1 MSLRTRL
8 IIAFLALS
16 IVPLSAVTL
25 IWYVTSVRTFERV
38 AQREATETAA
48 DIGRR
53 MEMVTANL
61 GRRMDR
67 MFDEAVDSSRA
78 GMTGPSVHARL
89 APLLGDSVA
98 LVEKLEFHPS
108 AVPDPDPNPNPSLNP
123 NPDPN
128 PVPERHVRAAPGRPP
143 VPPPAGHFRGP
154 RPPSPPPP
162 PAAPPVIVVDIPK
175 VVESAQLAA
184 AAAAEAQAADRA
196 RAEVKDAQR
205 AARARMNEAERAE
218 RRNQRAAS
226 PNSEQAQRMVEPGKV
241 AGVDINAIVADAL
254 KSVPIADVAVK
265 EAIAREAI
273 AATAQKPE
281 MAVSGQRIEMPVKK
295 GGRIVG
301 KANAMLNLDRT
312 LHSVLSLARRE
323 QGEIPFAVDQQGRLY
338 TPDVRGRDTLQRL
351 GVASAAGSVAQE
363 PAKRIGDWLVV
374 ARKDPGGLIFGIA
387 RPIGDSL
394 REIRRLSLRNL
405 SVGLFVIALACIG
418 IVPISRRMTEHV
430 SSLSDGVRQLAGGD
444 FRARVP
450 VRSKDEFGTLA
461 ASFNKMAEDLEHNQ
475 ALVVEQERLRR
486 ELELSRQI
494 QTEMLPR
501 APLRLGTA
509 EIKGLSIPAREVGGD
524 FFNYFALSDGRLALL
539 VGDVSGKGVSAA
551 LLMANVQATL
561 RARLPL
567 ETDLARLADGLDRE
581 IDENTPKS
589 VYVTLFLG
597 ILDIERPMLR
607 YVNAGHNP
615 QFILRHCGGIEALS
629 STGMPVALYAGQG
642 YQEAAVQIAA
652 GDLLFFYTDGLVET
666 ENESG
671 DMFGAERLQTLLAGE
686 HEQRIDT
693 VLERVDASVR
703 SFRGKAEQFDDA
715 TMMALRID
723 V

>member
-1 MSLRTRL
+1 
-8 IIAFLALS
+8 
-16 IVPLSAVTL
+16 
-25 IWYVTSVRTFERV
+25 
-38 AQREATETAA
+38 
-48 DIGRR
+48 
-53 MEMVTANL
+53 
-61 GRRMDR
+61 
-67 MFDEAVDSSRA
+67 
-78 GMTGPSVHARL
+78 
-89 APLLGDSVA
+89 
-98 LVEKLEFHPS
+98 
-108 AVPDPDPNPNPSLNP
+108 
-123 NPDPN
+123 
-128 PVPERHVRAAPGRPP
+128 
-143 VPPPAGHFRGP
+143 
-154 RPPSPPPP
+154 
-162 PAAPPVIVVDIPK
+162 VIVVDIPGI
-175 VVESAQLAA
+175 VESAQHAA
-184 AAAAEAQAADRA
+184 AADAQAAERA
-196 RAEVKDAQR
+196 GAEVQAAQR
-205 AARARMNEAERAE
+205 AARAQTKEAERAE

-226 PNSEQAQRMVEPGKV
+226 LNKEQAQRIAELGKT

-254 KSVPIADVAVK
+254 KSVPIADVAVR

-273 AATAQKPE
+273 AASGQKPE
-281 MAVSGQRIEMPVKK
+281 MAVSGQRIERPVKK

-323 QGEIPFAVDQQGRLY
+323 QGEIPFAVDQKGRLY
-338 TPDVRGRDTLQRL
+338 TPDPRGRDTLQRL

-363 PAKRIGDWLVV
+363 SAKRIGDWLVV

-387 RPIGDSL
+387 RPIGDAL

-418 IVPISRRMTEHV
+418 IVPISHRMTQHV

-444 FRARVP
+444 FKARVP
-450 VRSKDEFGTLA
+450 IRSKDEFGALA

-475 ALVVEQERLRR
+475 ALVLEQERLRR

-501 APLRLGTA
+501 APLRLGAA
-509 EIKGLSIPAREVGGD
+509 EIKGMSIPAREVGGD
-524 FFNYFALSDGRLALL
+524 FFNYFALPDGRLALL

-567 ETDLARLADGLDRE
+567 ETDLARLADGLDHE
-581 IDENTPKS
+581 IDEKTPTS

-597 ILDIERPMLR
+597 ILDVERSLLR

-615 QFILRHCGGIEALS
+615 QFLLRHRGGIEALS

-642 YQEAAVQIAA
+642 YQEAAVQISG

-666 ENESG
+666 ENETG
-671 DMFGAERLQTLLAGE
+671 DMYGAERLKALLADE
-686 HEQRIDT
+686 HQQRIDT
-693 VLERVDASVR
+693 VLERVDASVG